1 MWDIIVLF
9 LFPSGTLLLGG
20 ELLLDLDD
28 SFLLYLLYYKLLLIV
43 VQFLPRL

>member
-1 MWDIIVLF
+1 MWDIVLF

-28 SFLLYLLYYKLLLIV
+28 SLYLLDNKLLLIV